1 MYLNC
6 QIKKTTSYFFLHNN
20 STKKKKK
27 KNFYVVFVAIY
38 TLRMLMVSNTDS
50 NLSIKVYAAYQI
62 LKIVFFQVW
71 YHMRKL
77 SYGCTFVL
85 EG

>member
-1 MYLNC
+1 MYLNG

-38 TLRMLMVSNTDS
+38 TLRMLMVSNKDS

-62 LKIVFFQVW
+62 L
-71 YHMRKL
+71 
-77 SYGCTFVL
+77 
-85 EG
+85 